1 MKKIV
6 FLFAGFLIANSSV
19 FSQTE
24 AETAIKEALDAVKS
38 QKWSSASTA
47 LQTAIVEINN
57 KIAEELGKALPAPLK
72 GWTEESSN
80 AMNQAGLAMLGGGT
94 GAEKTYTI
102 STSKSEDDL
111 NTTSTVKISI
121 VVNSPMMATMVMMIN
136 NPMMAGSM
144 GKSVKIGGEKGFEKF
159 EPENNSHEITLVV
172 GNNAVVTISGSDV
185 KDKTIVTAYAQAID
199 FKKIKATLA
208 E

>member
-1 MKKIV
+1 MKKML
-6 FLFAGFLIANSSV
+6 FLFAGFFLAINSVLAQS
-19 FSQTE
+19 E
-24 AETAIKEALDAVKS
+24 AETAIKEALDAVKT
-38 QKWSSASTA
+38 QKWAAASTA

-57 KIAEELGKALPAPLK
+57 KIAEELGKALPAPLND
-72 GWTEESSN
+72 WTEESSN
-80 AMNQAGLAMLGGGT
+80 AVNQAGLAMLGGGT

-102 STSKSEDDL
+102 STSQNADDL
-111 NTTSTVKISI
+111 NTTSTVKISV
-121 VVNSPMMATMVMMIN
+121 VVNSPMMATMAMMIN

-144 GKSVKIGGEKGFEKF
+144 GKSVKINGEKGIEKF
-159 EPENNSHEITLVV
+159 EPENNSHEITLLI

-185 KDKTIVTAYAQAID
+185 KDKSVVTAYAQSID